1 MTTSFEALVPLGWD
15 GRTSALYLSFPAGPD
30 ESADAAPPATDGRR
44 PGRVVRVDL
53 DRCLVATPDGPVAAT
68 APELPAVGDWVVL
81 DPRPTVVPPWD
92 VAGVLDRR
100 SALTRRAGETA
111 QTGQVM
117 ASNVDLVAVVVSLD
131 RPLNVRRL
139 ERELV
144 LAWDS
149 GAQPMIVLNKADVH
163 PDPAGVQRLVRSR
176 VPRVEVVV
184 TSTVTGAGIDVLTA
198 AMRPHR
204 TMVLLGASGVG
215 KSSLVNRL
223 AEKEVL
229 LTGEVRA
236 GDHKGRH
243 TTSARHLI
251 VLAGGGVLIDT
262 PGVRGLGLWDA
273 ADAVAMAYADIEK
286 LAAGCRFNDCR
297 HAGEPGC
304 AVAEAVVGGRLEPG
318 RLAHYAKLAKEASH
332 NERRGDP
339 KKEARKRRHDR
350 SVQLAYRRSVK
361 AKKRAR

>member
-1 MTTSFEALVPLGWD
+1 MTTSFPTLVPLGWD
-15 GRTSALYLSFPAGPD
+15 ERTSDLYSSL
-30 ESADAAPPATDGRR
+30 PPGHEGLV

-68 APELPAVGDWVVL
+68 ATELPAVGDWVAL
-81 DPRPTVVPPWD
+81 EPEPTVVPPWH
-92 VAGVLDRR
+92 VVGVLERH
-100 SALTRRAGETA
+100 SALTRRAGETS
-111 QTGQVM
+111 QVGQVM
-117 ASNVDLVAVVVSLD
+117 AANVDLVAVVISLD

-149 GAQPMIVLNKADVH
+149 GAQPLIVLNKADVH
-163 PDPAGVQRLVRSR
+163 PDPTGVRRSVRTR
-176 VPRVEVVV
+176 VPRVDVVV
-184 TSTVTGAGIDVLTA
+184 TSTVTGAGIDALAA
-198 AMRPHR
+198 AMKPSR

-223 AEKEVL
+223 AEEEVL
-229 LTGEVRA
+229 LTGAVRA

-243 TTSARHLI
+243 TTTARHLI

-273 ADAVAMAYADIEK
+273 ADAVAIAYADIEK
-286 LAAGCRFNDCR
+286 LAAGCRFNDC
-297 HAGEPGC
+297 HHTGEPGC
-304 AVAEAVVGGRLEPG
+304 AVAEAVADGSLEPE
-318 RLAHYAKLAKEASH
+318 RLAHYAKLTKEAAR
-332 NERRGDP
+332 NDRAGDP
-339 KKEARKRRHDR
+339 RKEAAKRRHDR
-350 SVQLAYRRSVK
+350 GIQVAHRRNMK

>member
-1 MTTSFEALVPLGWD
+1 MTRSFTALVPLGWD
-15 GRTSALYLSFPAGPD
+15 DRTAALYSCLPSRPG
-30 ESADAAPPATDGRR
+30 GHL

-53 DRCLVATPDGPVAAT
+53 DRCLVATADGPVAAT
-68 APELPAVGDWVVL
+68 AQELPAVGDWVVL
-81 DPRPTVVPPWD
+81 RPEPAAVPPWD
-92 VAGVLDRR
+92 VAEVLDRR
-100 SALTRRAGETA
+100 SALTRRAGESA
-111 QTGQVM
+111 QVGQVM
-117 ASNVDLVAVVVSLD
+117 AANVDLVAVVVSLD

-149 GAQPMIVLNKADVH
+149 GAQPLVVLNKADVH
-163 PDPAGVQRLVRSR
+163 PDPAGVRRVVRTR
-176 VPRVEVVV
+176 VPRVEAVV
-184 TSTVTGAGIDVLTA
+184 TSTVTGAGIDVLAT
-198 AMRPHR
+198 AMRPNR

-229 LTGEVRA
+229 LTGAVRA

-273 ADAVAMAYADIEK
+273 ADAVAVAYADIEK
-286 LAAGCRFNDCR
+286 LASGCRFNDCR

-304 AVAEAVVGGRLEPG
+304 AVAEAVADGRLEAE
-318 RLAHYAKLAKEASH
+318 RLSHYAKLTREAAR
-332 NERRGDP
+332 NDRAGDP
-339 KKEARKRRHDR
+339 RKEARKRRHDR
-350 SVQLAYRRSVK
+350 SVR
-361 AKKRAR
+361 